1 MATDQCKCC
10 LDVVTPDNNF
20 DLNEDGL
27 CEDCSARQERAA
39 IYNKDAVTS
48 GDFDYSMNG

>member
-1 MATDQCKCC
+1 MANQCKCC

-20 DLNEDGL
+20 DLNEDDL
-27 CEDCSARQERAA
+27 CDTCCAKQQKAA
-39 IYNKDAVTS
+39 IYNKAAVTS